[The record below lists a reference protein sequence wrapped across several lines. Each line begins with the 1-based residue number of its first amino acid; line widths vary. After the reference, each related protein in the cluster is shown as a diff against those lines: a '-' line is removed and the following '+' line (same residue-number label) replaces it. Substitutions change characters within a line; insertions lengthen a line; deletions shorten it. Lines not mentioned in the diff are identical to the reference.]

1 MRCVISVPTSVFHRA
16 DKLAQRLKKSR
27 NQLYSEAVS
36 EYLERHDPDE
46 ITAGLDAVYGH
57 IESPPDHFVREAG
70 RRTLQSSEW

>member
-16 DKLAQRLKKSR
+16 DKLARRLKKSR

-46 ITAGLDAVYGH
+46 ITAGLDAV
-57 IESPPDHFVREAG
+57 
-70 RRTLQSSEW
+70 